1 MTSAT
6 RQPFASRAATVERPT
21 RFAVIGIGRIGRQ
34 HAAAISSSSQVALS
48 AVVDPDPQALASVA
62 NAHVAGF
69 EDLDK
74 LLGATEIDAAVVAAP
89 SARHVELVTR
99 LLDAGIPVLCEKPCG
114 LRSTDVL
121 GLSEL
126 AARTGVTLQIGYW
139 RRFVPALAQ
148 LRSRIAAGELGEIA
162 MVIAAQWDGEP
173 PSDEFRNPASSGGI
187 VIDMGVHDFDMVRWL
202 TGQEITE
209 LRGLASEVTWGDP
222 VPGDPETVNLVARLS
237 GGASAV
243 VSLARRHPPGDLC
256 RLDVL
261 GADRAVTLPYLQPA
275 TADAVMREALRAQA
289 EGLAAAIAGDPC
301 GGATV
306 ADAAAALLA
315 AERAGAV
322 LAPTAIKSA
331 AV

>member
-1 MTSAT
+1 MTGAT
-6 RQPFASRAATVERPT
+6 RQPFASRAATVGRPA

-34 HAAAISSSSQVALS
+34 HAAAIASSSRVALS
-48 AVVDPDPQALASVA
+48 AIVDPNPQALASVA
-62 NAHVAGF
+62 NSQVATF
-69 EDLDK
+69 DDLDA
-74 LLGATEIDAAVVAAP
+74 LLNVAQIDAAVVAAP

-99 LLDAGIPVLCEKPCG
+99 LLNAGIPVLCEKPCG
-114 LRSTDVL
+114 LRSADVL
-121 GLSEL
+121 GLGEL
-126 AARTGVTLQIGYW
+126 AARTGVAMQIGYW

-162 MVIAAQWDGEP
+162 MLIAAQWDGEP

-187 VIDMGVHDFDMVRWL
+187 VIDMGVHDLDMVRWL
-202 TGQEITE
+202 TGQEIAE
-209 LRGLASEVTWGDP
+209 LRGFASEVTWGEP

-237 GGASAV
+237 GGATAV

-289 EGLAAAIAGDPC
+289 EGLAAAIAGEPC
-301 GGATV
+301 AGATV
-306 ADAAAALLA
+306 ADAAAALVA
-315 AERAGAV
+315 AERAGALLPPVTVESAV
-322 LAPTAIKSA
+322 L
-331 AV
+331 